1 MAKLETRT
9 TAGWNAGQNYY
20 SRPFPVGNIVIDP
33 EISRIF
39 KISDKTLAEIAR
51 KMRASGYDKSQPVV
65 IWKGENIL
73 VDGHTRLAAARE
85 TGLDEIPAVEMEF
98 SGREEAIL
106 YTFERQVARRNL
118 TGAEILRAAQM
129 IHGRKDRD
137 GSGRAAEQLAE
148 RLGVSPATVYQARK
162 IVMEAPEE
170 ELKAVQN
177 GEKSIKAVYNGITK
191 PRREAHDKRE
201 PEPEADV
208 SFAVSDAMSLPERIR
223 FLKSAIVLLIEARE
237 VAATKILVNHF
248 LEKDEKSGFAGLLPE
263 NIREELD
270 RVFLAPEE

>member
-1 MAKLETRT
+1 
-9 TAGWNAGQNYY
+9 
-20 SRPFPVGNIVIDP
+20 
-33 EISRIF
+33 
-39 KISDKTLAEIAR
+39 
-51 KMRASGYDKSQPVV
+51 
-65 IWKGENIL
+65 
-73 VDGHTRLAAARE
+73 
-85 TGLDEIPAVEMEF
+85 
-98 SGREEAIL
+98 
-106 YTFERQVARRNL
+106 
-118 TGAEILRAAQM
+118 
-129 IHGRKDRD
+129 
-137 GSGRAAEQLAE
+137 
-148 RLGVSPATVYQARK
+148 VYQARK

-191 PRREAHDKRE
+191 PRRKAHDKRE

-248 LEKDEKSGFAGLLPE
+248 LEKDEKSGFADLLPE

-270 RVFLAPEE
+270 RLFSVPEE